1 MSEIST
7 VEESKATACDHPAP
21 VTDTATASV
30 GQKVKPAELT
40 PEAVADRRAP
50 HETFVLNL
58 GPQHPAT
65 HGVLR
70 VKMTMDGEY
79 VMRAEPVCGYIHRM
93 QEKMGENRTYAQF
106 LPNTSRIDYLSAMT
120 YTHAFVGA
128 VERAAKILP
137 PPRAEY
143 VRVITSELNRISS
156 HLVWWGAFL
165 LDLGGFTPLLYAF
178 DDREKIL
185 DLLEGI
191 TGARLTYCY
200 YRFGGLYNDVDESFI
215 SGTTAFVEQ
224 MRTRLK
230 MYRALVTDNIIL
242 RKRLE
247 GIGPITPDQCRKYGA
262 TGPVI
267 RGSGVAYDV
276 RRAEPYSVYPE
287 LEFDIPHYDAT
298 DSMARYEVR
307 MEEIVQSLR
316 IIEQALAKLPAG
328 PVMAEKVPRVLK
340 LPAGDYCYAV
350 EAARGRFMV
359 RIVSDGKEIP
369 YRVKLR
375 TPCLSN
381 LSLFEETSRGM
392 LLADALAL
400 MGSLDL
406 VIPDI
411 DR

>member
-1 MSEIST
+1 MIAT
-7 VEESKATACDHPAP
+7 QLPAGATATD
-21 VTDTATASV
+21 VTRS
-30 GQKVKPAELT
+30 GLN
-40 PEAVADRRAP
+40 
-50 HETFVLNL
+50 ETFVLNL

-70 VKMTMDGEY
+70 VKMTMEGEY
-79 VMRAEPVCGYIHRM
+79 IVRAEPVCGYIHRM
-93 QEKMGENRTYAQF
+93 QEKMGENRTYAQY
-106 LPNTSRIDYLSAMT
+106 LPNTSRIDYLSAMQ

-128 VERAAKILP
+128 VERGLKLSV

-143 VRVITSELNRISS
+143 IRVITSELNRISS

-185 DLLEGI
+185 DLLESI
-191 TGARLTYCY
+191 CGARLTYCY
-200 YRFGGLYNDVDESFI
+200 YRIGGLYNDVDDQFLN
-215 SGTTAFVEQ
+215 GTRAFVKH
-224 MRTRLK
+224 MRPRLK
-230 MYRALVTDNIIL
+230 MYKDLVTDNIIL
-242 RKRLE
+242 RKRIID
-247 GIGPITPDQCRKYGA
+247 IGPISPELCRKYGA
-262 TGPVI
+262 SGPVI

-287 LEFDIPHYDAT
+287 FDFQVPT
-298 DSMARYEVR
+298 FPEGDSMARYLVR
-307 MEEIVQSLR
+307 MEEIAQSLN
-316 IIEQALAKLPAG
+316 IIDQALDKIPAG

-350 EAARGRFMV
+350 EAARGRLLV

-381 LSLFEETSRGM
+381 LSLFEEACRGM
-392 LLADALAL
+392 LLPDALAL